1 MTNKQIIYAVALGLL
16 GCSLPLNA
24 QKLYTLDEC
33 QALAVENSAK
43 VKNSRFDVEAAEQT
57 SKEAFTNYFPNISAT
72 GAIFKVSESM
82 AQMDMAL
89 PVPGVPPI
97 SMEMLKSGKMAGVTL
112 LQPVFMGGRIVNGN
126 KLAHIGEQVSQ
137 YQLALT
143 EDQVEASVSQ
153 YFWQIVAL
161 KEKLRTLATL
171 ETQLD
176 TLHRDV
182 VASVDAGVTTRNDLL
197 RVELQQQNIA
207 ANRLKVENGLSVTR
221 MLLCQLIGVDKSD
234 FDIAFDNFPPVVS
247 PLDYY
252 IDPET
257 GLDNRAESKLL
268 DKSVEAAKLQLRMKR
283 GENLPSVSVG
293 AGYLYH
299 DLLEEDTDFGVV
311 FASVSVPIT
320 SWWGG
325 SHAIKREKIKKM
337 QTENTR
343 QDSREMML
351 VEIEAKWND
360 LQEAYQQVLL
370 AQKSIESATENL
382 RLNNDYYKAGTVA
395 LSDLLDA
402 QSLMQQSHDQYAEA
416 CTSYQQKQV
425 AYMQATGR

>member
-72 GAIFKVSESM
+72 GAIFKASESM

-257 GLDNRAESKLL
+257 GVFSYTRLDGGNVATVMVAETV
-268 DKSVEAAKLQLRMKR
+268 D
-283 GENLPSVSVG
+283 
-293 AGYLYH
+293 GYLGVILQA
-299 DLLEEDTDFGVV
+299 DDGSWSGMDEVTDGTWVLGYIETDDEYEVLNYQFDS
-311 FASVSVPIT
+311 FAPAAD
-320 SWWGG
+320 W
-325 SHAIKREKIKKM
+325 A
-337 QTENTR
+337 
-343 QDSREMML
+343 
-351 VEIEAKWND
+351 A
-360 LQEAYQQVLL
+360 
-370 AQKSIESATENL
+370 
-382 RLNNDYYKAGTVA
+382 
-395 LSDLLDA
+395 
-402 QSLMQQSHDQYAEA
+402 
-416 CTSYQQKQV
+416 
-425 AYMQATGR
+425 

>member
-72 GAIFKVSESM
+72 GAIFKASESM

-257 GLDNRAESKLL
+257 GPRAS
-268 DKSVEAAKLQLRMKR
+268 SSTSRSR
-283 GENLPSVSVG
+283 LPNCNC
-293 AGYLYH
+293 A
-299 DLLEEDTDFGVV
+299 
-311 FASVSVPIT
+311 
-320 SWWGG
+320 
-325 SHAIKREKIKKM
+325 
-337 QTENTR
+337 
-343 QDSREMML
+343 
-351 VEIEAKWND
+351 
-360 LQEAYQQVLL
+360 
-370 AQKSIESATENL
+370 
-382 RLNNDYYKAGTVA
+382 
-395 LSDLLDA
+395 
-402 QSLMQQSHDQYAEA
+402 
-416 CTSYQQKQV
+416 
-425 AYMQATGR
+425 